1 MRPVHVAIALL
12 VLAGLDLTLND
23 GAVFW
28 EVNRECGTFV
38 RDLII
43 WR

>member
-1 MRPVHVAIALL
+1 MRPIQVAVALL

-28 EVNRECGTFV
+28 EVNRECGTVV